1 MNTFNSQN
9 LQQLSLYCQ
18 SHFPKDVHHILRI
31 ADEVSQQTFLFDLP
45 WDMERT
51 FIPYTF
57 KDQIDWDYSANGD
70 EEWTFML
77 ARHRYMVCLGQAYSL
92 TKDEKYAL
100 AFVRLCSD
108 FIDHAPLTPAS
119 PKTTWRTIDSAI
131 RIENWIKASIHMNDS
146 IHFTTEFKDKLFT
159 SLMEHGTYLHHY
171 HDAFRTLSNWGV
183 LQYNGLL
190 LLGLF
195 MPEHPLSESFIQ
207 TALTHLATQAK
218 IQVMD
223 DGAHWEQSPMYH
235 NEVLHCYLNVVHMA
249 QVNHLELPAIIL
261 EKTKA
266 MCYANLYWAK
276 PNHHQVI
283 QSDSDDTDVRDLI
296 TKGAYLFADPVLKF
310 AGYDRLD
317 FEAAWDL
324 GLEAIKT
331 YEELASTASA
341 VTSIALSDSGNYYF
355 RDSWEENANFM
366 HFRCGTLGSGHGH
379 ADLLHIDLA
388 AHGEDILI
396 DSGRYTYLDTK
407 ERLALKSSSA
417 HNTTTVDNLPFSE
430 CTDSWGYGH
439 LAKYVKGDFITKGN
453 YEMVS
458 GSHLGY
464 MTLPTGGIY
473 TTRKVIYIKPDIFV
487 IVDAFYGQGVH
498 TYEEHFHFNN
508 EGTLSV
514 DEAAIYTGQKAHAKL
529 ICVSPDVTSEVL
541 ASQLSKHYN
550 KMEANQKVKFSRK
563 GDGFT
568 SMLCVISTDSVDTP
582 SDFTASKV
590 PVSFAGKGTLLRD
603 DQVEALH
610 ITKGTKEYT
619 VIICHNEV
627 IGGVDL
633 LVANGHQGYGEV
645 MVFDKHGDL
654 TVLSW

>member
-1 MNTFNSQN
+1 MKTFNTEN
-9 LQQLSLYCQ
+9 LDQIALYCQ
-18 SHFPKDVHHILRI
+18 SHFPEDVQHILRI
-31 ADEVSQQTFLFDLP
+31 ADEVSNQTFLFDLP

-57 KDQIDWDYSANGD
+57 EDEINWDYSANGD

-92 TKDEKYAL
+92 THDEKYAL
-100 AFVRLCSD
+100 TFVRLAEH
-108 FIDHAPLTPAS
+108 FIDHAKLTPEAH
-119 PKTTWRTIDSAI
+119 KTTWRTIDSAI
-131 RIENWIKASIHMNDS
+131 RIENWIKAYNHMKDS
-146 IHFTTEFKDKLFT
+146 IHFTDAFKDKLFA
-159 SLMEHGTYLHHY
+159 SLIEHGDYLHHY
-171 HDAFRTLSNWGV
+171 HDTFRTLSNWGV

-195 MPEHPLSESFIQ
+195 MPNHPQSSSFIQ
-207 TALTHLATQAK
+207 TALRHLTTQAK
-218 IQVMD
+218 MQVMD

-249 QVNHLELPAIIL
+249 KINHLELPAVIL

-296 TKGAYLFADPVLKF
+296 TKGASLFADPVLKF
-310 AGYDRLD
+310 AGYDKLD

-324 GLEAIKT
+324 GLDAINT
-331 YEELASTASA
+331 YQELPSTAPS
-341 VTSIALSDSGNYYF
+341 VTSIALADSGNYYL
-355 RDSWEENANFM
+355 RDSWNENANFM

-396 DSGRYTYLDTK
+396 DSGRYTYLNTK
-407 ERLALKSSSA
+407 ERLDLKSSSA
-417 HNTTTVDNLPFSE
+417 HNTTTIDQLPFSE
-430 CTDSWGYGH
+430 CTDSWGYGQ
-439 LAKYVKGDFITKGN
+439 LAKYVKGDFIIKEN

-464 MTLPTGGIY
+464 MNLPNGGIY

-508 EGTLSV
+508 EGSLSV
-514 DEAAIYTGQKAHAKL
+514 GKEIIYTGAKAHASL
-529 ICVSPDVTSEVL
+529 ICVSPDTSCQVL
-541 ASQLSKHYN
+541 DSQLSKHYN
-550 KMEANQKVKFSRK
+550 NMESNQKIKFSRN

-568 SMLCVISTDSVDTP
+568 SILSVISTDSVDSP
-582 SDFTASKV
+582 EPFTATKV
-590 PVSFAGKGTLLRD
+590 PVSFASKGSYLRD
-603 DQVEALH
+603 DQVEAIR
-610 ITKGTKEYT
+610 ITKGSKEYT

-633 LVANGHQGYGEV
+633 LVANGHEGYGEV
-645 MVFDKHGDL
+645 MVFDTQGEL